1 MGRFRFLDFRFY
13 MRGSSLIGSAHLG
26 LEVLKKRFS
35 LYEKRSLCEKER
47 FAGRINQPDRSNFR
61 ANSVDSHRVYFHMG
75 VHSFSL
81 RLRRSP

>member
-1 MGRFRFLDFRFY
+1 M
-13 MRGSSLIGSAHLG
+13 SLEKPRCCGVSIIGSDHLG

-61 ANSVDSHRVYFHMG
+61 ANSVASHRFSFRGGVY
-75 VHSFSL
+75 SFSL
-81 RLRRSP
+81 RLRRSL